1 MAELQPREIIYSVQT
16 GTTKILL
23 QRLSPILVI
32 YYVLALLILLY
43 VCCCFDDTCLGIYT

>member
-1 MAELQPREIIYSVQT
+1 MAELQPREITYPVQT

-32 YYVLALLILLY
+32 YYVLALLL
-43 VCCCFDDTCLGIYT
+43 F

>member
-1 MAELQPREIIYSVQT
+1 MAELQPSEITYTVQT

-32 YYVLALLILLY
+32 YYVLALPLFLKQNIIS
-43 VCCCFDDTCLGIYT
+43 T